1 MDYSVA
7 HFTYSFAEDWQREL
21 FEQALADMGFDSF
34 CGSDA
39 YVQTALL
46 DASALDELVGATD
59 GVSLVSI
66 ERCPDANWNV
76 VWEAEH
82 LPHDLPLGIQI
93 VPDCAFGS
101 GTHPTTR
108 MLLSSMLSLG
118 SAFMSGRHV
127 LDNGCGTGILA
138 VLAARLGAASV
149 RAVDMDPH
157 SVASTRANAARNGV
171 AVDVVQGTEPVEGHY
186 DLILSNIHRNVL
198 LGQMPLYAR
207 FLTQGGELWLSGFY
221 ESDCQPLV
229 EAAALENMKLLE
241 QHCSDGWCMLRLL
254 RE

>member
-7 HFTYSFAEDWQREL
+7 HFTYSFAEEWQREL
-21 FEQALADMGFDSF
+21 FEQALADIGFDSF
-34 CGSDA
+34 IGSDA

-46 DASALDELVGATD
+46 DTAAINELVRTTD
-59 GVSLVSI
+59 GVSLLSL
-66 ERCPDANWNV
+66 EQCPDNNWNAA
-76 VWEAEH
+76 WEAENI
-82 LPHDLPLGIQI
+82 PHDLPLGISI

-101 GTHPTTR
+101 GTHPTTC
-108 MLLSSMLSLG
+108 MLLNSMLSLG
-118 SAFMSGRHV
+118 SAFMSGRQV

-149 RAVDMDPH
+149 RAVDMDEK

-198 LGQMPLYAR
+198 LAQMPLYAR
-207 FLTQGGELWLSGFY
+207 FLNHGGELWLSGFY
-221 ESDCQPLV
+221 EPDCQPLV
-229 EAAALENMKLLE
+229 EAATCQNLKLLE
-241 QHCSDGWCMLRLL
+241 RRHIGGWCMLRFI